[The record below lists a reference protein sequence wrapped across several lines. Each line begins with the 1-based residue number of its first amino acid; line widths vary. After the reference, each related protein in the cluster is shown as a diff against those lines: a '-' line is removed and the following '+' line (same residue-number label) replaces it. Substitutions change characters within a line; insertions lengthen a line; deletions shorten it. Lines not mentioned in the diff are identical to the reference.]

1 MLMLT
6 LEQVHNDFHQTH
18 GLFPLFNDLA
28 VEDIEKDFA
37 VEHLAIETNGIAA
50 TKPNIADNASSN
62 SEIGGH

>member
-28 VEDIEKDFA
+28 VEDIEKDFV
-37 VEHLAIETNGIAA
+37 VEHLAIETNGAA
-50 TKPNIADNASSN
+50 AAKPNIANNALSN